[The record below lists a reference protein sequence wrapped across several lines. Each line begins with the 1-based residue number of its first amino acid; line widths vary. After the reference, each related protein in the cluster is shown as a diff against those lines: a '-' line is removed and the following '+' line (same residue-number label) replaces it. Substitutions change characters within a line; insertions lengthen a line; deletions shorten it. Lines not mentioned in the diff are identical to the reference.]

1 MQLSPS
7 TKLGL
12 IAFLLVDAA
21 LAVILVSL
29 YFVRQDRALETE
41 LRDIGASIYEEPFE
55 LSNFSLIDQN
65 NDEFSNANLLGN
77 WNLVFFGFTSCPD
90 ICPITMAELDR
101 LSKDWDENYDSE
113 LPRVILATVD
123 PESDSPDKMKEYL
136 ENFNIEFI
144 GLTGDRASLERFAD
158 ELFVAFREP
167 TTAGEQHAAHNTHN
181 DRVNPCDFVID
192 HSSHISV
199 INPNGD
205 LFAVLRPPHRAR
217 DIAEAFNLISQ

>member
-158 ELFVAFREP
+158 ELFVAFGEP
-167 TTAGEQHAAHNTHN
+167 TTAGKQPSGHNTHN
-181 DRVNPCDFVID
+181 DRVNPGDFVID

>member
-158 ELFVAFREP
+158 ELFVAFGAP
-167 TTAGEQHAAHNTHN
+167 TTAGEQPSGHNTHN
-181 DRVNPCDFVID
+181 DRFNPGDFVID

>member
-136 ENFNIEFI
+136 ENFNIESVSYTH
-144 GLTGDRASLERFAD
+144 LTL
-158 ELFVAFREP
+158 P
-167 TTAGEQHAAHNTHN
+167 T
-181 DRVNPCDFVID
+181 IY
-192 HSSHISV
+192 SV
-199 INPNGD
+199 
-205 LFAVLRPPHRAR
+205 
-217 DIAEAFNLISQ
+217 

>member
-113 LPRVILATVD
+113 FPREILATVD

-158 ELFVAFREP
+158 ELFVAFGEP
-167 TTAGEQHAAHNTHN
+167 TTAREQPSGHNTHN
-181 DRVNPCDFVID
+181 DRVNPGDFVID

>member
-12 IAFLLVDAA
+12 IAFLLVDTA

-158 ELFVAFREP
+158 ELFVAFGEP
-167 TTAGEQHAAHNTHN
+167 TTAGEQPSGHNSHN
-181 DRVNPCDFVID
+181 DRGNPGDFVID

>member
-101 LSKDWDENYDSE
+101 LSEDWDQNHGSE

-136 ENFNIEFI
+136 EDFNKEFI
-144 GLTGDRASLERFAD
+144 GLTGDRGSLESFAD
-158 ELFVAFREP
+158 ELFVAFGEP
-167 TTAGEQHAAHNTHN
+167 ATAGMQPSGHNTHN
-181 DRVNPCDFVID
+181 DRVNPGDFVID

>member
-29 YFVRQDRALETE
+29 YFVRQDRAIETE

-158 ELFVAFREP
+158 ELFVAFGEP
-167 TTAGEQHAAHNTHN
+167 TTAGEQPSGHNTHN
-181 DRVNPCDFVID
+181 DRVNPGDFVID

>member
-144 GLTGDRASLERFAD
+144 GLTGDRASLERFAG
-158 ELFVAFREP
+158 ELLVAFGEP
-167 TTAGEQHAAHNTHN
+167 TTAREQPSGLNTHN
-181 DRVNPCDFVID
+181 DRVNPGDFVID

>member
-21 LAVILVSL
+21 LVVILVSIYL
-29 YFVRQDRALETE
+29 VREDRALQTE
-41 LRDIGASIYEEPFE
+41 LRDIGATIYEEPFE
-55 LSNFSLIDQN
+55 LSRFSLIDQN
-65 NDEFSNANLLGN
+65 NDEFSNDNLIGN
-77 WNLVFFGFTSCPD
+77 WSLVFFGFTSCPD

-101 LSKDWDENYDSE
+101 LSEDWDQNHGSE

-136 ENFNIEFI
+136 EHFNKEFI
-144 GLTGDRASLERFAD
+144 GLTGDRGSLGRFAD
-158 ELFVAFREP
+158 ELFVAFGEP
-167 TTAGEQHAAHNTHN
+167 TTAGMQPSGHNTHN
-181 DRVNPCDFVID
+181 DRVNLGDFVIY

-205 LFAVLRPPHRAR
+205 LFAVMRPPHRAR
-217 DIAEAFNLISQ
+217 DIAEAFRLISQ